1 MTSINSLSSSST
13 KTSGYTAKGFSGLV
27 SGMETEEIVESMTS
41 DIQAKIDKVKQEQQK
56 YTWKQDA
63 YRTIISK
70 LTSFQDK
77 FFSYTSP
84 STNLLSSA
92 LYNCSKKISQGANAS
107 KISVTSSSTSND
119 AAYQITSVKALATK
133 TRYTGD
139 CSIGGDT
146 IATGSINFGD
156 RTVNVTAGKE
166 IELTY
171 DNVSYTLTVPDSQ
184 IEDPALQ
191 AKSMEALLSEA
202 LRQVYT
208 EGSSTT
214 TLADKLS
221 FTADGDKLTLASKYS
236 GDTRSFEIT
245 GGDATTLTALGF
257 AVGDKGS
264 ATSPIVATSS
274 VNVLQTKP
282 FSVEGKKLT
291 FNLDGLNK
299 TISFTK
305 EESDAIMAAGD
316 DAAKRQKM
324 AETINGKLK
333 ESFGEVKVGEVNVNK
348 VSATAYKV
356 DKNGNFLNAAGDIVE
371 KETDA
376 ALDTKLNFV
385 VQDST
390 SILKI
395 TSPTTDTIGTNSIF
409 GMESGITNRLDNS
422 KTLAQLEIAP
432 TTVNDTDSN
441 KNLYKITVNG
451 KDFEFKG
458 SDQISTV
465 LSKIN
470 NDEEAGVTI
479 NYLSS
484 TNKFSITADEEGA
497 LGKVNITDTGV
508 GNFAATLFGKI
519 ADPALL
525 SDEAKGIISG
535 TDLEMTIKYNGDT
548 EETTIKRSSNSVS
561 LDGINFNVEG
571 EFGWTAGVRNV
582 TTEAVSF
589 KSESNTDDTIKAIKE
604 MVTAYNEILDSV
616 NDLVTTKSRSNRR
629 NANVYE
635 PLTDAQKEEM
645 SSKEIEDWETKAKEG
660 ILFGDSTLSQLASTL
675 RFAFSSMVGD
685 MGFGKD
691 IGITAASSYS
701 GNGKLTVDETK
712 LKEAL
717 INDPEKVKAM
727 FTASEQEA
735 PNTAHPALSGGFATR
750 VKSVFE
756 SYAKSVG
763 SYKGKLVQLAGLK
776 NNATTNNNYIE
787 KQQKILANKL
797 DYLEALLETR
807 QDRYQSQFSKLETYI
822 SKMNSQ
828 SSWLSSNS

>member
-139 CSIGGDT
+139 CSVGGDT

-156 RTVNVTAGKE
+156 RTVNVTANKE

-171 DNVSYTLTVPDSQ
+171 DNVSYTLSVPDSK

-191 AKSMEALLSEA
+191 AKSMEALLNEA

-291 FNLDGLNK
+291 FNLDGLSK

-316 DAAKRQKM
+316 DAAKLAKM
-324 AETINGKLK
+324 GEFVNSKLET
-333 ESFGEVKVGEVNVNK
+333 SFGTGKISAAVNGDKLEFK
-348 VSATAYKV
+348 VS
-356 DKNGNFLNAAGDIVE
+356 DP
-371 KETDA
+371 
-376 ALDTKLNFV
+376 
-385 VQDST
+385 T

-409 GMESGITNRLDNS
+409 GMESGITNRLNTS
-422 KTLAQLEIAP
+422 KTLAELGFIP
-432 TTVNDTDSN
+432 TVTDATDSQ
-441 KNLYKITVNG
+441 KNIYKITVNG

-571 EFGWTAGVRNV
+571 EFGWTAGVRDV

-635 PLTDAQKEEM
+635 PLTDAQKEQM

-717 INDPEKVKAM
+717 TNDPEKVKAM
-727 FTASEQEA
+727 FTASAQEA

-756 SYAKSVG
+756 SYAKNVG

-828 SSWLSSNS
+828 SSWLASNS